1 MPTPANDVIT
11 TTHREGDDLLTA
23 GLGGDGLRAMKA
35 PTFADPVNPI
45 AAELRRRAIWNSW
58 RGIADLGPT
67 GGYGSV
73 YGSLANVPGRE
84 YSSLSLVPGARQPH
98 RVLAQVP
105 DAFDA
110 EKRCL
115 VVTVASGSRGV
126 YGAMAVG
133 AAWGLPRGCAVVH
146 TDKAAGSD
154 YFDLDAGLGVA
165 VDGRIAT
172 APGTPLAF
180 VPATDARSGVAVKH
194 AHSQDNPEADWGRHT
209 RQAAEFGLRALAMA
223 FPDQAPF
230 TFGNTRVIAVGISNG
245 GGAVLRAAEIEGD
258 WLDGVV
264 AGEPNVMVEGHGG
277 RALYDYTT
285 EAALLMPCA
294 LPALGLPA
302 LPTAAKMCEAMAK
315 EGVIEGRD
323 LAAQQQSALAK
334 LRAAGW
340 SDAALVS
347 GATST
352 AFDLWRSVAVTYASA
367 YTRSA
372 AGAHPCGY
380 GFSAM
385 EAGVPRAA
393 TAEERAAWWSDGSG
407 IPPGA
412 GVHIVDPQPATDM
425 GIQGLRCLRGL
436 WTGEGDIARQLH
448 AGVAETRAAPPRQ
461 GLPVI
466 VVHGTDDG
474 LIPAAFSSAPY
485 VAAARAAGRGDVR
498 YWQVRRA
505 QHFDAFLALPQFT
518 PHYVPLLPYV
528 YAALDRL
535 DAHLDGKGGLPEDA
549 LIDAKPRASGQALQ
563 LKELGIPD

>member
-1 MPTPANDVIT
+1 MPANDVIT
-11 TTHREGDDLLTA
+11 TIHRDGDDLLTA
-23 GLGGDGLRAMKA
+23 GLGGEGLRAIQA
-35 PTFADPVNPI
+35 PAFADPVQPT
-45 AAELRRRAIWNSW
+45 AAELRRRAIWSSW

-67 GGYGSV
+67 GGYGST

-84 YSSLSLVPGARQPH
+84 FSSLAFLPNARHPH

-110 EKRCL
+110 QKRCL
-115 VVTVASGSRGV
+115 VVSVASGSRGV
-126 YGAMAVG
+126 YGAIAVG

-154 YFDLDAGLGVA
+154 YYDVDAGMGVA
-165 VDGRIAT
+165 IDGRVSADKS
-172 APGTPLAF
+172 ALAF
-180 VPATDARSGVAVKH
+180 VPATGAGNGIAVKH

-230 TFGNTRVIAVGISNG
+230 TFDNTRVIATGISNG

-264 AGEPNVMVEGHGG
+264 AGEPNVRVEGHGS

-302 LPTAAKMCEAMAK
+302 MPNTAKLCEAMVAD
-315 EGVIEGRD
+315 GVIEGRD
-323 LAAQQQSALAK
+323 LAAQQRSALAK
-334 LRAAGW
+334 LRAGGW

-352 AFDLWRSVAVTYASA
+352 AFDLWRAVAVTYASA
-367 YTRSA
+367 YTRSSID
-372 AGAHPCGY
+372 AHPCAY
-380 GFSAM
+380 RFSAM
-385 EAGVPRAA
+385 EAGARRAA

-412 GVHIVDPQPATDM
+412 GVNIIDPSSAGVM
-425 GIQGLRCLRGL
+425 GIEGLRCLRGL
-436 WTGEGDIARQLH
+436 WTQESDIAQQLQ
-448 AGVAETRAAPPRQ
+448 AGVAQTRAALPRE

-474 LIPAAFSSAPY
+474 LIPISFSSAPY
-485 VAAARAAGRGDVR
+485 VSAARAGGRDDVR

-535 DAHLDGKGGLPEDA
+535 DAHLDGKGRLPGDA
-549 LIDAKPRASGQALQ
+549 VIEAKPRAAGQNLRVE
-563 LKELGIPD
+563 ELAIPR

>member
-1 MPTPANDVIT
+1 MSTPTNDVIT

-23 GLGGDGLRAMKA
+23 GMGLDGLRSMKA
-35 PTFADPVNPI
+35 PAFADPVNPT
-45 AAELRRRAIWNSW
+45 AAEVRRWAIRSSW

-67 GGYGSV
+67 GGYGTV

-84 YSSLSLVPGARQPH
+84 YSSLARLPHAHQPH

-105 DAFDA
+105 DAFDQK
-110 EKRCL
+110 KRCL

-133 AAWGLPRGCAVVH
+133 GAWGLPRGCAVVH

-154 YFDLDAGLGVA
+154 YFDLDAGLGEA
-165 VDGRIAT
+165 LDGRVASPD
-172 APGTPLAF
+172 AGLLF
-180 VPATDARSGVAVKH
+180 VPATDATSGVAVKH
-194 AHSQDNPEADWGRHT
+194 AHSQDNPEADWGQHT

-230 TFGNTRVIAVGISNG
+230 TFGDTRVIAVGISNG

-264 AGEPNVMVEGHGG
+264 AGEPNVMVEGHAS

-285 EAALLMPCA
+285 EAGLLMPCA

-302 LPTAAKMCEAMAK
+302 LPNAAKMCEAMVAD
-315 EGVIEGRD
+315 GVIEGRD
-323 LAAQQQSALAK
+323 LAAQQKSALER
-334 LRAAGW
+334 LRAGGW

-352 AFDLWRSVAVTYASA
+352 AFDLWRAVAVTYASA
-367 YTRSA
+367 YTRSPVD
-372 AGAHPCGY
+372 AHPCGY
-380 GFSAM
+380 RFSAM

-393 TAEERAAWWSDGSG
+393 TAQERAAWWSDGSG
-407 IPPGA
+407 IPPGS
-412 GVHIVDPQPATDM
+412 GVFIVDPAPASEM
-425 GIQGLRCLRGL
+425 GIEGLRCLRRL
-436 WTGEGDIARQLH
+436 WTQPDDIAQRLR
-448 AGVAETRAAPPRQ
+448 AGVAETRALPPRE

-466 VVHGTDDG
+466 VVHGSDDG
-474 LIPAAFSSAPY
+474 LIPTAFSSAPY

-505 QHFDAFLALPQFT
+505 QHFDAFLSLPQFT

-535 DAHLDGKGGLPEDA
+535 DAHLDGKAALPDDA
-549 LIDAKPRASGQALQ
+549 VIDAKPRATGQTLQ
-563 LKELGIPD
+563 MAELAIPD